1 MSGKSLALFKSQIDD
16 QEKSRT
22 PLLTLRLV
30 TLVIVV
36 AMLTSHLRSMRVF
49 RWEHSVTGG
58 ILVTYTIGILGL
70 ALCAAVN
77 TCKSLAFQ
85 AYLSGTGSVL
95 MAVNAVVIY
104 RRWRHSGD
112 LTRVVAEL
120 LQALGV
126 QLKRQVII
134 KISLSTA
141 AAILLLIDLFVA
153 PFVMN
158 K

>member
-1 MSGKSLALFKSQIDD
+1 
-16 QEKSRT
+16 
-22 PLLTLRLV
+22 
-30 TLVIVV
+30 
-36 AMLTSHLRSMRVF
+36 MRVF

-70 ALCAAVN
+70 ALCAAVH

-141 AAILLLIDLFVA
+141 AANVVGMGSGLQDSVITYLHGSMIPEVGAL
-153 PFVMN
+153 
-158 K
+158 